1 MPETLYLIDGHAQIF
16 RAYYAIRGGMRS
28 ARTGEPTHAVY
39 GFAGMLLKLFSQFH
53 PHYVVVAIDVSGKT
67 FRDDLFPEY
76 KGTRNA
82 TPEDLTAQVPRILE
96 LVELF
101 GVPIVGVPGLE
112 ADDVIATITER
123 ILADTA
129 LNDVNIRIVS
139 KDKDLEQLLGDRVTM
154 FDIHTDTTIDTAWL
168 LENKGIRPEQVV
180 DVLALT
186 GDTVDNVPGVEG
198 VGPKTAAQLIQQFG
212 SVEGILRNLDSIK
225 GKRRENLE
233 AARSR
238 LPLSQQLV
246 TLKRDGDFPFSLE
259 GARTRPIEPARI
271 LPLFH
276 QLDFHRY
283 TDEVRRLAKEQSD
296 APPEE
301 GPSPQGRLLFD
312 EESDKPPRDRPL
324 VEGERAASDPAVA
337 SHVTADNDT
346 AGPTLSADNDIL
358 DPVLA
363 ADNYSNGN
371 YKPVITTEQ
380 LQELV
385 TTLRAQPIFSVDCE
399 TTGLQRDALICGFS
413 FAWKEGHA
421 VYVPTRSPEPDT
433 HLDAATVIE
442 ALRPLLEDAALA
454 KCGHN
459 LKFDSRAMLGAGI
472 RLRGVVFDS
481 FLASTLVD
489 PTAPA
494 HSLDGLAM
502 PLLNYKMIPISEL
515 IGSGPDETTIDAAP
529 LDKVVPYA
537 AEDADIAL
545 RLYHKLNP
553 KVEAMGMAELMKT
566 AEAPLTMVLAEM
578 EVNGILC
585 DPDELIRQGDGLKGR
600 VAELREEIQRLCGCE
615 FHLDS
620 TSQLAGVLFDKLGLS
635 SGKKT
640 KTGRSTDRAEL
651 ERLASQEDVNDPRTS
666 VPRLIMEYRQL
677 TKLISTYLGNLRASI
692 DERDGRIHSSF
703 RQLDTATG
711 RLSSDKPNLQNIP
724 IRTNI
729 GRQIRKA
736 FYAPAGYQLICAD
749 YSQIEL
755 RLLAH
760 LSGDEAL
767 LDAFDK
773 DLDIHTA
780 VAAQVFGVSLEAV
793 TREQRNSAKTINFGI
808 IYGVTAFGL
817 ARRIEGLTTADATK
831 LIADYKVRFPGID
844 RFLQQCVTQAL
855 EHGWVS
861 TLLGRR
867 RAVPEVESANGRI
880 RALGERIAIN
890 SVVQGSAADLIKL
903 AMVNVQRRIDRDRL
917 PLKILLQIHDEL
929 VFESPTDRAEDHA
942 RIVCEEMD
950 RAMTLRVPLR
960 SSAGIGPD
968 WLTAK

>member
-1 MPETLYLIDGHAQIF
+1 MNQFTAGYTETIAGYTETIAGHAGTIPGRAMPETLYLIDGHAQIF

-28 ARTGEPTHAVY
+28 PRTGEPTHAVY
-39 GFAGMLLKLFSQFH
+39 GFTGMLLKLFREFH
-53 PHYVVVAIDVSGKT
+53 PHYVVVAVDVSGKT
-67 FRDDLFPEY
+67 FRDDLFDQY

-82 TPEDLTAQVPRILE
+82 TPEDLIAQVPRILE
-96 LVELF
+96 LVEMF

-123 ILADTA
+123 ILGDPAY
-129 LNDVNIRIVS
+129 NDVNIRIVS
-139 KDKDLEQLLGDRVTM
+139 KDKDLEQLLCDRVTL
-154 FDIHTDTTIDTAWL
+154 FDIHTDATIDSAWL

-198 VGPKTAAQLIQQFG
+198 IGPKTAAQLIGQFG
-212 SVEGILRNLDSIK
+212 SIEGILQNLDSIK
-225 GKRRENLE
+225 GKKRENLE
-233 AARSR
+233 AARDR
-238 LPLSQQLV
+238 IPLSQQLV
-246 TLKRDGDFPFSLE
+246 TLKRDGDFPFSME
-259 GARTRPIEPARI
+259 SARTRPMELSKI

-276 QLDFHRY
+276 QLGFNRY
-283 TDEVRRLAKEQSD
+283 TDEARQIAKDQADTPTED
-296 APPEE
+296 
-301 GPSPQGRLLFD
+301 GD
-312 EESDKPPRDRPL
+312 TPL
-324 VEGERAASDPAVA
+324 PVEGEREI
-337 SHVTADNDT
+337 ADLPPGAT
-346 AGPTLSADNDIL
+346 RRG
-358 DPVLA
+358 
-363 ADNYSNGN
+363 ADNYANGH
-371 YKPVITTEQ
+371 YEAITTMEQ
-380 LQELV
+380 LQALV
-385 TTLRAQPIFSVDCE
+385 STLRAQSLFSVDCE
-399 TTGLQRDALICGFS
+399 TTGLQRDAQICGFS
-413 FAWKEGHA
+413 FAWKEGHG
-421 VYVPTRSPEPDT
+421 VYVPTRSPEPHT
-433 HLDAATVIE
+433 HLDTASVVG
-442 ALRPLLEDAALA
+442 ALGPLLEDAELH

-459 LKFDSRAMLGAGI
+459 LKFDARVMLSAGI

-481 FLASTLVD
+481 YLASTLVD
-489 PTAPA
+489 PKEPA
-494 HSLDGLAM
+494 HTLDHLARA
-502 PLLNYKMIPISEL
+502 LLDYEMIPITEL
-515 IGSGPDETTIDAAP
+515 IGSGPEQITIDRAP

-553 KVEAMGMAELMKT
+553 RVEAMGMGELMAT
-566 AEAPLTMVLAEM
+566 AEAPLTMVLAAM
-578 EVNGILC
+578 EINGILC
-585 DPDELIRQGDGLKGR
+585 DPDELLRQGDGLEGR
-600 VAELREEIQRLCGCE
+600 VAELREEIQRVAGCE

-651 ERLASQEDVNDPRTS
+651 ERLASQEDVNEPHTS

-677 TKLISTYLGNLRASI
+677 TKLISTYLGNLRSSI
-692 DERDGRIHSSF
+692 DERDGRIHSTF
-703 RQLDTATG
+703 NQLYTATG
-711 RLSSDKPNLQNIP
+711 RLSSDNPNLQNIP
-724 IRTNI
+724 IRTDI

-736 FYAPAGYQLICAD
+736 FYAPAGCQLICAD

-767 LDAFDK
+767 LDAFANDQ
-773 DLDIHTA
+773 DIHTA
-780 VAAQVFGVSLEAV
+780 VAAQVFDVPLEAV

-817 ARRIEGLTTADATK
+817 ARRIEGLTTTDASR

-844 RFLQQCVTQAL
+844 RFLQQCVAEAL

-867 RAVPEVESANGRI
+867 RAVPEVESSNGRV

-929 VFESPTDRAEDHA
+929 VFESPTEQAEELA
-942 RIVCEEMD
+942 RVVCEEMD
-950 RAMTLRVPLR
+950 RAMSLRVPLR